1 VSGPDGRVLALRGV
15 DVRRWSGGAVVDLL
29 VGIDWTVG
37 AGEQWIVMGPNGA
50 GKTTLLHLAG
60 ALIHPT
66 SGTAEVLGERL
77 GATDLRVLRE
87 RIGLVDAR
95 TARTLPGRR
104 DVRASVLSGAFN
116 SVQIQARR
124 MTAAHERAADGL
136 LELTGIAG
144 LAGRRFE
151 DCSQGERQRVLLAR
165 ALMAE
170 PRLLL
175 LDEPH
180 GGLDLPSRE
189 RLVDALGRLGAE
201 RPGLPTVTVT
211 HHVEEIP
218 VSATHVLLLRGGR
231 ALAAGPIGAVLT
243 SEHATACFGLP
254 VRVAHSDG
262 RWSATLAARPP
273 RLRTVADDPPAA

>member
-1 VSGPDGRVLALRGV
+1 VPASPAEVLALRGV
-15 DVRRWSGGAVVDLL
+15 GVQRWSDGAMVELLRDVDL
-29 VGIDWTVG
+29 TAR
-37 AGEQWIVMGPNGA
+37 AGEHWIVMGPNGA

-66 SGTAEVLGERL
+66 QGTVEVLGERL
-77 GATDLRVLRE
+77 GGTDLRVLRE

-95 TARTLPGRR
+95 SARALPGRR
-104 DVRASVLSGAFN
+104 DVRTTVLSGAFG
-116 SVQIQARR
+116 SVQLQPRR
-124 MTAAHERAADGL
+124 MTAAHDRAADEL
-136 LELTGIAG
+136 LALTGIEG

-180 GGLDLPSRE
+180 AGLDLPSRE
-189 RLVDALGRLGAE
+189 RLVDALGRLGDE

-218 VSATHVLLLRGGR
+218 VSATHALLLRDGR
-231 ALAAGPIGAVLT
+231 VLATGPVAGVLT
-243 SEHATACFGLP
+243 SEHVSACFGLP
-254 VRVAHSDG
+254 VRIGRSEG

-273 RLRTVADDPPAA
+273 ELRTLAGASPEP